1 MAGSE
6 SSRRAFEMSSKLWL
20 VMDESLLLRRYG
32 GSEVTRAQLDHIAKL
47 AERERVNLQVV
58 PLDVPKHPGN
68 AGAFSVIV
76 TQDNPDS
83 AYVENARE
91 GQSITEADE
100 VAHRRML
107 FAALQAVALAPDSS
121 IKRVREEI
129 KRLDK
134 A

>member
-1 MAGSE
+1 M
-6 SSRRAFEMSSKLWL
+6 
-20 VMDESLLLRRYG
+20 
-32 GSEVTRAQLDHIAKL
+32 
-47 AERERVNLQVV
+47 AERERVNLQVA

-68 AGAFSVIV
+68 ARAFSVLV

-83 AYVENARE
+83 GYVENARE
-91 GQSITEADE
+91 GQSVTEADE

-107 FAALQAVALAPDSS
+107 FAALQAVAPAPDSS
-121 IKRVREEI
+121 IERVREEI